1 MQWDDYVIYHFN
13 ILHLPCINQVH
24 NIQMRFL
31 GYVYIIIYCN
41 LIVGLQL

>member
-1 MQWDDYVIYHFN
+1 MTNIKIIYHFN

-31 GYVYIIIYCN
+31 GYVYIIM
-41 LIVGLQL
+41 LVFV